1 MNLLWSVYRPSW
13 KSHLPSDLQQTLGV
27 EGGVS
32 SQCGARGSAG
42 AVLGLCFFGRIME
55 ILKSERLL
63 HEVAGSQ

>member
-42 AVLGLCFFGRIME
+42 ATLGLCFLGRITE
-55 ILKSERLL
+55 ILKSEWLL
-63 HEVAGSQ
+63 GEVGGS